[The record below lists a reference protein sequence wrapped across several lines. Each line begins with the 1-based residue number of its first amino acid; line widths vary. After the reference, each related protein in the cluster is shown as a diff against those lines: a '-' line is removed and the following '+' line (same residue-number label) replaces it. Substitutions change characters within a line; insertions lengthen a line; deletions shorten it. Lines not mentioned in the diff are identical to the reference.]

1 MKTNR
6 EKYYFSIAQK
16 VIDQENRYQEM
27 SDDELKEQTVIL
39 RNKLMSG
46 TKLDDLLV
54 PAFATIR
61 EADYRV
67 LGMKPFFNQVLG
79 AVALY
84 FNNVAEMK
92 TGEGKTLTAT
102 MPMYLYGLTGPG
114 NFLITSNTYLAQRDG
129 KDIGR
134 VYLWLGLTI
143 EVGVATS
150 EFEES
155 ARDKEKI
162 YQADIVYTTNSA
174 LGFDYLFDNLA
185 SNTDEQYIK
194 KFNFALIDEID
205 AVLLDMAQTPLLI
218 SGAPRVQSNLYTSSD
233 RMIQSLKKDIDFEQ
247 SDDLKRIWFTTTGIE
262 HIEEKLGITGLL
274 EEKWTSVYRHL
285 LLALRAN
292 YLFLLNRD
300 YVVEGGQLILLDKVN
315 GRKLGGT
322 KLQAGLHQAIEAKEH
337 IEVSLETRA
346 MASVT
351 YQNLFRM
358 FAHLSGMTGT
368 ASTDKHEFFETYGL
382 DVIKI
387 PTHKPI
393 ARIDHPDKVY
403 LSNEAKIFASLD
415 DVKEAHAIGRP
426 ILIETGSVSMSELYS
441 RILLREGLSH
451 TLLNAMS
458 VAKEASIIQLAGQKN
473 AITVATSM
481 AGRGTD
487 IKLGDGVEELGGLLV
502 IGTERMA
509 NARVDNQLRGRS
521 GRQGS
526 VGESVFYVS
535 LEDKLVLENG
545 GKRINRFRRNLTK
558 KLSGTN
564 KANEELSTSR
574 IALKAVTKA
583 QNVQKNQEIME
594 RFQTLEYDQ
603 VLKSQRDI
611 LYKTRNK
618 VIDAV
623 EYGTVID
630 QAILSVSLEM
640 ITKKTLTEEELS
652 DFYYNNV
659 AYGFQIPRAMQGM
672 LNKHRSSEFYQAFKV
687 SLQDAVADKLASIED
702 EGQRMYYERL
712 VILKALDTMWIEQV
726 DHLQQLKSVVSGRN
740 WGQHNPFFEY
750 QREAIKSFD
759 LMTKAILKQILRNL
773 LLADLINK
781 EDGTIDVVFP

>member
-1 MKTNR
+1 MKAKN
-6 EKYYFSIAQK
+6 EKHYFSIAQK
-16 VIDQENRYQEM
+16 IVDQAPRYQKM
-27 SDDELKEQTVIL
+27 SDDELKQQTTIMRKDL
-39 RNKLMSG
+39 ASG
-46 TKLDDLLV
+46 KNLDDLLI
-54 PAFATIR
+54 PAFATVC
-61 EADYRV
+61 EADRRV
-67 LGMKPFFNQVLG
+67 LGMEPYFNQIVG

-102 MPMYLYGLTGPG
+102 MTMYLYGLTGPG
-114 NFLITSNTYLAQRDG
+114 NFLITSNTYLALRDG

-134 VYLWLGLTI
+134 VYSWLGLTVD
-143 EVGVATS
+143 VGVATS

-185 SNTDEQYIK
+185 SDTEEQYIK
-194 KFNFALIDEID
+194 EFNFALIDEID

-233 RMIQSLKKDIDFEQ
+233 RMIQSLQKDIDFEQ
-247 SDDLKRIWFTTTGIE
+247 SDDLKRIWFTTSGIE
-262 HIEEKLGITGLL
+262 HIEEKLGITNLL
-274 EEKWTSVYRHL
+274 GAEWTSVYRHL

-300 YVVEGGQLILLDKVN
+300 YVVENQQLVLLDKVN
-315 GRKLGGT
+315 GRKLTGT

-337 IEVSLETRA
+337 LEVSLETRA

-358 FAHLSGMTGT
+358 FKHLSGMTGT

-393 ARIDHPDKVY
+393 ARIDHPDEVY
-403 LSNEAKIFASLD
+403 LSNQAKIFASLEA
-415 DVKEAHAIGRP
+415 VKEAHAIGRP

-441 RILLREGLSH
+441 HILLREGMSH

-458 VAKEASIIQLAGQKN
+458 VAKEASIIKLAGQKN

-487 IKLGDGVEELGGLLV
+487 IKLGPGVEELGGLLV

-526 VGESVFYVS
+526 PGESMFYVS

-545 GKRINRFRRNLTK
+545 GKRINRFRSKLSK

-564 KANEELSTSR
+564 KLNEKLSESR
-574 IALKAVTKA
+574 LALKAVTKA

-603 VLKSQRDI
+603 VLKSQRDT

-618 VIDAV
+618 VLEAND
-623 EYGTVID
+623 YRKVID
-630 QAILSVSLEM
+630 QSVLSVTLDM
-640 ITKKTLTEEELS
+640 ITKQTLTEEELS

-659 AYGFQIPRAMQGM
+659 AYGFKIPRAVLGT
-672 LNKHRSSEFYQAFKV
+672 LKNRRSSEFYQAFKE
-687 SLQDAVADKLASIED
+687 SLQDAIADKLASIND
-702 EGQRMYYERL
+702 DSQRIYYERL

-759 LMTKAILKQILRNL
+759 LMTKAILKQILKNL
-773 LLADLINK
+773 LLADLIKN